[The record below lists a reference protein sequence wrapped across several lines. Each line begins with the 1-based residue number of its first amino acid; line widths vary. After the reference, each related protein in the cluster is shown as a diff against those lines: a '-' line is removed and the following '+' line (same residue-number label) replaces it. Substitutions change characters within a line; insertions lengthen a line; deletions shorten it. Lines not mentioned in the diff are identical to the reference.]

1 MGQIKNDKLLTAVK
15 LVLKELRSKTGL
27 SQEQVANDIKT
38 NKNLSIHI
46 ARNES
51 ANLNISIST
60 LYELCEYYQIS
71 VSDFFKRVEEVNSEL
86 LINKKDA

>member
-1 MGQIKNDKLLTAVK
+1 MGQIKNDKLLTAVQ

-27 SQEQVANDIKT
+27 SQEQVANDIKA

-51 ANLNISIST
+51 AKLNLSIST

-71 VSDFFKRVEEVNSEL
+71 MSDFFKRVEEVDDKL
-86 LINKKDA
+86 KINI